1 MVAIQIQSVPLLLIW
16 QKTQHF
22 GACHTSTTIT
32 IHTIYC
38 NLLLNLDNT
47 HFNRSRCYTANLTK
61 HNIFAVTLAYLCFSW
76 CTSSKSC
83 QLNTILD
90 HIIATGPL
98 IFNWQLGFFVIGFS
112 QPRHAQAPLAI
123 QLDVEQQHYN
133 LEKWM
138 KPDIR
143 NWQNCQHTPFLT
155 FWASCSP

>member
-1 MVAIQIQSVPLLLIW
+1 MVNPLFGENCPAAAGRCVRYSPLQLLYTPTTTTTTAAGRCVRYS
-16 QKTQHF
+16 QGPAAANSTKTQHF
-22 GACHTSTTIT
+22 GVCHTSTTIT

-98 IFNWQLGFFVIGFS
+98 IFN
-112 QPRHAQAPLAI
+112 
-123 QLDVEQQHYN
+123 
-133 LEKWM
+133 
-138 KPDIR
+138 
-143 NWQNCQHTPFLT
+143 
-155 FWASCSP
+155 